1 MEKKFELLDKY
12 CFSIF
17 GILLFKEN
25 LKFNEL
31 YRTLRDW
38 RVKISKPTLSDH
50 LQHLIETDI
59 VLREVVDVQNVN
71 YSLNPSLDIKDFKYF
86 ADKNLRSDKELAD
99 EKKILFSMSIDDQ
112 VEEVLRI
119 IGLRT
124 LAKIKTRI
132 IFELNRTFGNGLILM
147 AIDSPFLSRH
157 ENWIIEKSLEN
168 EEYRKKVLLKI
179 DDLMDKIWG

>member
-1 MEKKFELLDKY
+1 
-12 CFSIF
+12 
-17 GILLFKEN
+17 
-25 LKFNEL
+25 
-31 YRTLRDW
+31 
-38 RVKISKPTLSDH
+38 
-50 LQHLIETDI
+50 
-59 VLREVVDVQNVN
+59 
-71 YSLNPSLDIKDFKYF
+71 
-86 ADKNLRSDKELAD
+86 
-99 EKKILFSMSIDDQ
+99 MSIDDQ

-179 DDLMDKIWG
+179 DDLMDKIWD